1 MEEPEELLLDTTTRI
16 QTILLIE
23 NSNSMKESFDLL
35 KAKVSLIINYLKS
48 DDATSQA
55 FAELAVIDYGKNA
68 EVIEPFKGIKEYKRL
83 KLISDVTEDSYN
95 LNKGLAKAIEL
106 SLERKE
112 FYKENGLQF
121 FQPLFFVLLTHD
133 PDDKEYCFFVNNFF
147 NNHSYRNKGSLIFLY
162 VGNESLKQ
170 KLEEIYPNGYFINL
184 ESFDEKNISEI
195 YESATFISSDI
206 VLPPDSNKETVKLDE
221 DVNGWLDADV

>member
-1 MEEPEELLLDTTTRI
+1 MEESEELLLDTTIRI

-48 DDATSQA
+48 DDAASHA
-55 FAELAVIDYGKNA
+55 FPELAVIDYGKNA
-68 EVIEPFKGIKEYKRL
+68 EVIEPFKGIKEYKRI
-83 KLISDVTEDSYN
+83 KLISDVVEDSYN

-112 FYKENGLQF
+112 FYKDNGLEF
-121 FQPLFFVLLTHD
+121 FQPLFFVLLTHE
-133 PDDKEYCFFVNNFF
+133 PDDKEYSFFVNNYL
-147 NNHSYRNKGSLIFLY
+147 NIYSYRNKGALLFLY
-162 VGNESLKQ
+162 VGNESSKQ
-170 KLEEIYPNGYFINL
+170 KLEEIYSNGYFIDL

-195 YESATFISSDI
+195 YESATFTSSDI
-206 VLPPDSNKETVKLDE
+206 VLPPDNDKEKVELDK
-221 DVNGWLDADV
+221 DVSGWLDVDV